1 MDYLGSDSLTLVK
14 KKKKDMK
21 QKVREP
27 TKAAS
32 KKPL

>member
-1 MDYLGSDSLTLVK
+1 MDYLGSDSLTLV